1 LKIKLLV
8 LLLVLSVSLLAQLPE
23 PTILSIRIN
32 GQEKSFN
39 PKVPLQLSALDDDLV
54 IQFRPQSNIQYQY
67 FLENYDKSWGKT
79 PYPIVRYTNLAGGDY
94 TLKIRALQNNQLSSV
109 LSFPIS
115 VESSLTEEWWF
126 LPSVI
131 FYSLLLL
138 GAGIYFFLLYNFRE
152 KLKVETIRQKIA
164 SDLHDEVGATL
175 SSISIAT
182 RVVQKQLGN
191 RANGL
196 SSILEQIKTDS
207 EDTIQTIR
215 DTVWAIN
222 PENDSVDLLFEK
234 MRSFALQILTI
245 QNIALDFKNEFQYAK
260 SLKMSME
267 QRRNV
272 YMMYKEAINNI
283 AKHAQ
288 ATKVSVLISQAKE
301 GFKLEISDNGKGFDC
316 QEIHEGN
323 GLKNFQK
330 RAEASFME
338 FKMKSEIGKGTD
350 LEMVVF
356 EV

>member
-1 LKIKLLV
+1 MG
-8 LLLVLSVSLLAQLPE
+8 LSVSLLAQHFE
-23 PTILSIRIN
+23 PTIQTIRIN
-32 GQEKSFN
+32 GQQVSFN

-54 IQFRPQSNIQYQY
+54 ITFTPSVDTEYQY
-67 FLENYDKSWGKT
+67 FLENYDKSWGT
-79 PYPIVRYTNLAGGDY
+79 SPYPIVRYTNLRGGYY
-94 TLKIRALQNNQLSSV
+94 TLKIRTLHKNNYSETI
-109 LSFPIS
+109 SFPITA
-115 VESSLTEEWWF
+115 ERSLTEEWWF

-175 SSISIAT
+175 SSIAIAT
-182 RVVQKQLGN
+182 RIIEKKLGN

-196 SSILEQIKTDS
+196 GVILEQIKTDS
-207 EDTIQTIR
+207 EETIQTIR

-222 PENDSVDLLFEK
+222 PENDSVEILFEK
-234 MRSFALQILTI
+234 MRSFALQMLMV
-245 QNIALDFKNEFQYAK
+245 QNISLDFRNDYKYPK

-272 YMMYKEAINNI
+272 YMIFKEAINNI
-283 AKHAQ
+283 AKHAK
-288 ATKVSVLISQAKE
+288 ATKVEVYISQAKE
-301 GFKLEISDNGKGFDC
+301 GFKLEIIDNGKGFDC

-323 GLKNFQK
+323 GLKNFKK
-330 RAEASFME
+330 RAEENFMD
-338 FKMKSEIGKGTD
+338 FKIKSEIGKGTD
-350 LEMVVF
+350 LRLMVF